1 MVKRHIVFLLSL
13 LESLA
18 SADIVDHDPLEYF
31 PSPSGT
37 YIPPRDPSIR
47 TLLDVVKSRDDLS
60 ILVEVLNECAGFT
73 EAFDAAPSWSYTF
86 FAPSN
91 TAFKNTGA
99 YYSTFAATPKGK
111 WWLGNLLQ
119 HHYVPN
125 SKLMVENF
133 NSTYTRFQTGTFL
146 FVGAQIVDGTLILN
160 RVSSVTE
167 ADIPTTNGILHI
179 IDHLLDP
186 SAQIFEVDL
195 AKTSQGF
202 IPGSCSNPALP
213 YC

>member
-1 MVKRHIVFLLSL
+1 MVKVHILFLYL
-13 LESLA
+13 LGGFS
-18 SADIVDHDPLEYF
+18 SADVVHHDPLEYF
-31 PSPSGT
+31 PAPSGT
-37 YIPPRDPSIR
+37 YVPPKDPSIR

-60 ILVEVLNECAGFT
+60 ILAEVLSECAGFG
-73 EAFDAAPSWSYTF
+73 EAFDTAPSWSYTF
-86 FAPSN
+86 FAPSD
-91 TAFKNTGA
+91 TAFRNTGA

-133 NSTYTRFQTGTFL
+133 NATYTRFQTGTFL
-146 FVGAQIVDGTLILN
+146 FVGAQVVDGKLTLN
-160 RVSSVTE
+160 KVSSVTE
-167 ADIPTTNGILHI
+167 ADIPITNGILHI

-186 SAQIFEVDL
+186 SAQIFEADVP
-195 AKTSQGF
+195 KNSQGF

>member
-1 MVKRHIVFLLSL
+1 MVKSRTLFFLSL
-13 LESLA
+13 LGGLA
-18 SADIVDHDPLEYF
+18 SADIVDRDPLEYF

-37 YIPPRDPSIR
+37 YIPPKDPSIT

-60 ILVEVLNECAGFT
+60 ILAEVLSECAGFS
-73 EAFDAAPSWSYTF
+73 EAFDAAASWSYTF

-125 SKLMVENF
+125 SKLMVKNF
-133 NSTYTRFQTGTFL
+133 NTTYTRFQTGTFL
-146 FVGAQIVDGTLILN
+146 FVGAQIVDGTLVLN
-160 RVSSVTE
+160 KVATATE
-167 ADIPTTNGILHI
+167 ADIPATNVR
-179 IDHLLDP
+179 
-186 SAQIFEVDL
+186 Q
-195 AKTSQGF
+195 
-202 IPGSCSNPALP
+202 
-213 YC
+213 

>member
-1 MVKRHIVFLLSL
+1 MVKPFIAFLSL
-13 LESLA
+13 LGSLA
-18 SADIVDHDPLEYF
+18 FADVVDRDPLEYI
-31 PSPSGT
+31 PAPSGT
-37 YIPPRDPSIR
+37 YIPPKDPSIS
-47 TLLDVVKSRDDLS
+47 TLLDFVKSREDLS
-60 ILVEVLNECAGFT
+60 ILATVLNECAGFS
-73 EAFDAAPSWSYTF
+73 EAFDTAPSWSYTF
-86 FAPSN
+86 FAPLD
-91 TAFKNTGA
+91 TAFRNTGA

-125 SKLMVENF
+125 SQLMVKNF
-133 NSTYTRFQTGTFL
+133 NTTYTRFQTGTFL
-146 FVGAQIVDGTLILN
+146 FVGAQIIDGNLTLN
-160 RVSSVTE
+160 KVASVTE
-167 ADIPTTNGILHI
+167 ADIPLTKGIVHI
-179 IDHLLDP
+179 VDHLLDP

>member
-1 MVKRHIVFLLSL
+1 MLKLRILFLSL
-13 LESLA
+13 LGGLA
-18 SADIVDHDPLEYF
+18 SADVVDHDPLAYY
-31 PSPSGT
+31 PAPAGT
-37 YIPPRDPSIR
+37 YIPPKDPSIN
-47 TLLDVVKSRDDLS
+47 TLLDFVKSRDDLS
-60 ILVEVLNECAGFT
+60 ILATVLSECAGFS
-73 EAFDAAPSWSYTF
+73 EAFDTAPSWSYTF
-86 FAPSN
+86 FAPSD
-91 TAFKNTGA
+91 TAFRNTGA

-125 SKLMVENF
+125 SQLLVKNF

-146 FVGAQIVDGTLILN
+146 FVGAQIVNGNLTLN
-160 RVSSVTE
+160 KVSRVTE
-167 ADIPTTNGILHI
+167 ADIPVTKGIVHV

-186 SAQIFEVDL
+186 SAQILEVDL
-195 AKTSQGF
+195 GKTSQGF